1 MIEDGATAL
10 AGAITNDPWV
20 VTRSD
25 N

>member
-1 MIEDGATAL
+1 MTEDGATAL